1 MAAPAELLVIGFD
14 EPSSTIEPPA
24 SITTWRPS
32 TTSSA
37 AIEKKMAQAAARKE
51 DDLKVKM
58 SKANRF
64 TQKASKGCKKAQ
76 DDAGVVESS
85 MALESKLSSA
95 SSKRISLSAS
105 IVAKLAA
112 KRAKTKQRKALLEEE
127 DSDKLMEVAAKANE
141 RMHAA
146 ETRKELQQTKQVEV
160 LVQQHQSK
168 VVAAAEAKHQTL
180 VLAQDKG
187 DALEKRLAA
196 AQTRKE
202 LLMAEQVESLVQTHQ
217 DKAVRVQET
226 RKLEEYQG
234 RDGSARLANKIQAA
248 EDRRAKTRQGMLSTN
263 TIGDKV
269 ARVEALKTSD
279 SEKAAEL
286 LAKNTEKLAEAADRR
301 TAVLGEKTNKIGLK
315 AQATAKRLENQKAIA
330 DVATCNLR
338 DLLDAKMAIAEENRQ
353 EHLFAV
359 SDRSNSSFAF
369 SSPSKSP
376 ATTTKLAIDRKLE
389 AAAARR
395 AEHLLLRSSGK
406 RTSRSLMAGDFDLP
420 SEEEDVAGNLFPSL
434 GLSPPPKKA
443 RVESTGGLDKGP
455 GPVARKHPDFNVF
468 AFLQDFWA
476 GLSGNVGEL
485 FTKLLECFRR

>member
-248 EDRRAKTRQGMLSTN
+248 EDRRAKTRQGKLSAN
-263 TIGDKV
+263 T

-455 GPVARKHPDFNVF
+455 GPVAKKHPHFNVF